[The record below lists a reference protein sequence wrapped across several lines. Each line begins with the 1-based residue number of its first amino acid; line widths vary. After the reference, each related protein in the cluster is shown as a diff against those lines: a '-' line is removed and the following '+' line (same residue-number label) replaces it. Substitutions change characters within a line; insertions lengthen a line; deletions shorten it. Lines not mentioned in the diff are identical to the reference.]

1 MIAFYFTENILTVA
15 ILIVLGLLL
24 SISWIIELITNI
36 YYEKKQQ
43 GEEF

>member
-15 ILIVLGLLL
+15 ILIVLGILL
-24 SISWIIELITNI
+24 SISWIIELITTI